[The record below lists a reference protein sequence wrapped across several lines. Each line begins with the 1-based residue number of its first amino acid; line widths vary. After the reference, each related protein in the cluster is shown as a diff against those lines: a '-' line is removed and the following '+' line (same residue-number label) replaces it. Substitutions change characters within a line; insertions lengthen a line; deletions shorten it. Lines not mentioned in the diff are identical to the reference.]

1 MFDKTDT
8 KLSSFIKQASLDDLS
23 VIASQV
29 FSRVGS
35 LDQREQEHFLA
46 QVQQDPEARRLF
58 EAMQTS
64 DRR

>member
-8 KLSSFIKQASLDDLS
+8 TLSSFIKQASLDDLT

-29 FSRVGS
+29 FSRVAS
-35 LDQREQEHFLA
+35 LDQREQEQFLA
-46 QVQQDPEARRLF
+46 QVQKDPEARRLF